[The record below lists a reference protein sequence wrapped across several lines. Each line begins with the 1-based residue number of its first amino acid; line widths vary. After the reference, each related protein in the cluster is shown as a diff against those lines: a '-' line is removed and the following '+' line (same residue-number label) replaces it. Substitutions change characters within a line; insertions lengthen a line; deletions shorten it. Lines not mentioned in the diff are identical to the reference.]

1 MAITKFL
8 ARDLTFEIGEQG
20 TGGDAWLEVK
30 GLQSLSHSPS
40 STDAD
45 TTDFESDGHAE
56 HLKAERGD
64 TWTITGFTLEDVMT
78 GERDPGQAAVEA
90 LAQLGGPAGIGLFRI
105 TSPGGNQIEFDASAE
120 VTLAGGGTND
130 AAAWNA
136 TVKTSGA
143 MRFS

>member
-1 MAITKFL
+1 MALTKFL
-8 ARDLTFEIGEQG
+8 ARDLVFEIATDASGE
-20 TGGDAWLEVK
+20 DFIEVK
-30 GLQSLSHSPS
+30 GLHSLTHAPS

-56 HLKAERGD
+56 HIKAERQD
-64 TWTITGFTLEDVMT
+64 TWTITGFTLEDVVT

-90 LAQLGGPAGIGLFRI
+90 LAQLGGPAGIGIFRI
-105 TSPGGNQIEFDASAE
+105 TSPGGNTITFSASAE
-120 VTLAGGGTND
+120 VTLAGGATND

-143 MRFS
+143 MVFA